1 MVAARE
7 AAIAEVEVVPRGQ
20 EAPLSPRDEEPALAA
35 RGIRFGYLPGVPVLR
50 DVDMVV
56 RRGTI
61 HGLIGPNGS
70 GKSTL
75 VNLISGELRPATGT
89 IELRGVRVERM
100 SAPARPRHGLM
111 RTFQS
116 AVLVRELSLW
126 ENTTV
131 GLFSA
136 VPRIA
141 ARSVI
146 WPLLPGARRDAREL
160 RARSSAALSSVGLD
174 ADWHSMAVGDVPHGV
189 EQLTQLASSIVSEPT
204 VLVLDEPL
212 AGLSGAEVTHVAQ
225 ILRRLRERGV
235 TVIVIEHQTRFI
247 FDHCDDVTVLAAG
260 ELVTSG
266 PAAQVRE
273 DERVREVYLGQ

>member
-1 MVAARE
+1 RE
-7 AAIAEVEVVPRGQ
+7 ASIAEVEVVPIVEDATPTVRG
-20 EAPLSPRDEEPALAA
+20 EERAVEV
-35 RGIRFGYLPGVPVLR
+35 RGIRFGYVPGVPVLR

-75 VNLISGELRPATGT
+75 VNLISGELRPAS
-89 IELRGVRVERM
+89 GVIKVNGMRVERLG
-100 SAPARPRHGLM
+100 APSRPRHGLM

-116 AVLVRELSLW
+116 AVLVRELPIL

-131 GLFSA
+131 GLYST
-136 VPRIA
+136 VPHIA

-146 WPLLPGARRDAREL
+146 WPFLPSARRDSREL
-160 RARSSAALSSVGLD
+160 RTRSAEALTSVGLETS
-174 ADWHSMAVGDVPHGV
+174 WHPMAVGDVPHGV
-189 EQLTQLASSIVSEPT
+189 EQLTQLASAIVSEPT

-212 AGLSGAEVTHVAQ
+212 AGLSGAEITHVAQ
-225 ILRRLRERGV
+225 ILRRLRENGV

-247 FDHCDDVTVLAAG
+247 FDNCDDVTVLAAG

-266 PAAQVRE
+266 PAAVVRE